1 MNLLLMNGRPAPSP
15 EPQPDVPRN
24 TSIGAKFAKVQYR
37 TKSMFT
43 VWNIRNNSQSQS
55 YRMRAVVPYEF
66 SKIVYAL
73 SCHLRLSNMHT
84 AFQNTSNGELKTLQR
99 GEEKWR
105 TAAQWPD

>member
-1 MNLLLMNGRPAPSP
+1 
-15 EPQPDVPRN
+15 
-24 TSIGAKFAKVQYR
+24 
-37 TKSMFT
+37 
-43 VWNIRNNSQSQS
+43 
-55 YRMRAVVPYEF
+55 MRAVVPYEF

-84 AFQNTSNGELKTLQR
+84 AFQITSNGELKTLQR

>member
-1 MNLLLMNGRPAPSP
+1 
-15 EPQPDVPRN
+15 
-24 TSIGAKFAKVQYR
+24 
-37 TKSMFT
+37 
-43 VWNIRNNSQSQS
+43 
-55 YRMRAVVPYEF
+55 MRAVVPYEF